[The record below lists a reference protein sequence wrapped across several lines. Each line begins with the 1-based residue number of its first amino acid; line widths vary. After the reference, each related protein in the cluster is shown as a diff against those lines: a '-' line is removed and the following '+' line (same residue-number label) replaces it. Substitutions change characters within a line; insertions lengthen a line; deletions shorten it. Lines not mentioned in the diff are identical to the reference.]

1 MIDKD
6 GYRPNVG
13 IVICNRKGQV
23 LWARR
28 IRQNSWQFPQG
39 GVDYGETP
47 EDAMYRE
54 LYEELGLQKR
64 DVGLLASTRFWLKYR
79 LPKRLVRWNEKPVCI
94 GQKQK
99 WYLLTLCSDKSS
111 HIEFSREGHPEFDDW
126 RWVSYWYP
134 VRQVVAFKR
143 DVYRK
148 VLTFFSQ
155 DALFGHN
162 FFEKTEKFEK
172 NDRREKKFG
181 KNRRGS

>member
-1 MIDKD
+1 MHREPYDEL
-6 GYRPNVG
+6 
-13 IVICNRKGQV
+13 V
-23 LWARR
+23 LHR
-28 IRQNSWQFPQG
+28 S
-39 GVDYGETP
+39 
-47 EDAMYRE
+47 
-54 LYEELGLQKR
+54 
-64 DVGLLASTRFWLKYR
+64 DVRLLASTRFWLKYR

-143 DVYRK
+143 YVYRK
-148 VLTFFSQ
+148 LLTFFSQ
-155 DALFGHN
+155 DALLGRNLFVKN
-162 FFEKTEKFEK
+162 EYSKNEFLKNDKFEK
-172 NDRREKKFG
+172 NEGTKSDKREKKFG

>member
-39 GVDYGETP
+39 GVDYGESP

-54 LYEELGLQKR
+54 LYEELGLER
-64 DVGLLASTRFWLKYR
+64 NDVRLLASTKFWLKYR
-79 LPKRLVRWNEKPVCI
+79 LPKRVVRWNETPVCV

-99 WYLLTLCSDKSS
+99 WYLLTLSKDKSN
-111 HIEFSREGHPEFDDW
+111 HIEFARRGHPEFDDW

-148 VLTFFSQ
+148 VLTVFAQ
-155 DALFGHN
+155 AALFGGSVVDN
-162 FFEKTEKFEK
+162 FG
-172 NDRREKKFG
+172 KKSG
-181 KNRRGS
+181 KNRR

>member
-54 LYEELGLQKR
+54 LYEELGLQKS
-64 DVGLLASTRFWLKYR
+64 DVRLLASTRFWLKYR
-79 LPKRLVRWNEKPVCI
+79 LPKA
-94 GQKQK
+94 G
-99 WYLLTLCSDKSS
+99 TLERKACMHRSKAK
-111 HIEFSREGHPEFDDW
+111 
-126 RWVSYWYP
+126 
-134 VRQVVAFKR
+134 VVFVNLMLR
-143 DVYRK
+143 
-148 VLTFFSQ
+148 
-155 DALFGHN
+155 
-162 FFEKTEKFEK
+162 
-172 NDRREKKFG
+172 
-181 KNRRGS
+181 

>member
-1 MIDKD
+1 MIDSD
-6 GYRPNVG
+6 GFRPNVG

-39 GVDYGETP
+39 GVDLGENP
-47 EDAMYRE
+47 EEAMYRE
-54 LYEELGLQKR
+54 LYEELGLKR
-64 DVGLLASTRFWLKYR
+64 SDVKLLASSKFWHKYR

-99 WYLLTLCSDKSS
+99 WFLLSIVSNMQD
-111 HIEFSREGHPEFDDW
+111 HIEFDRKGHPEFDDW

-143 DVYRK
+143 DVYRRI
-148 VLTFFSQ
+148 LTEFSGM
-155 DALFGHN
+155 ALFGVKDKN
-162 FFEKTEKFEK
+162 IRYDTTE
-172 NDRREKKFG
+172 
-181 KNRRGS
+181 GSSVRSESNG

>member
-1 MIDKD
+1 M
-6 GYRPNVG
+6 
-13 IVICNRKGQV
+13 
-23 LWARR
+23 
-28 IRQNSWQFPQG
+28 
-39 GVDYGETP
+39 
-47 EDAMYRE
+47 
-54 LYEELGLQKR
+54 
-64 DVGLLASTRFWLKYR
+64 
-79 LPKRLVRWNEKPVCI
+79 CI

-155 DALFGHN
+155 DALFGRN
-162 FFEKTEKFEK
+162 LFVKNEYSKNEFLKNDKFEK
-172 NDRREKKFG
+172 NEGTKSDKREKKFG

>member
-1 MIDKD
+1 MIDSD
-6 GYRPNVG
+6 GFRAFVG

-39 GVDYGETP
+39 GLDEGESP

-54 LYEELGLQKR
+54 LYEELGLCKN
-64 DVGLLASTRFWLKYR
+64 DVTVLASTKFWLKYR
-79 LPKRLVRWNEKPVCI
+79 LQKRLIRYNETPVCV

-99 WYLLTLCSDKSS
+99 WFLLTLNQNRSEQ
-111 HIEFSREGHPEFDDW
+111 IEFNRKGHPEFDDW

-148 VLTFFSQ
+148 VLTVFSQ
-155 DALFGHN
+155 SALF
-162 FFEKTEKFEK
+162 
-172 NDRREKKFG
+172 DDSSKKA
-181 KNRRGS
+181 NRNRK

>member
-54 LYEELGLQKR
+54 LYEELGLEPN
-64 DVGLLASTRFWLKYR
+64 DVKLLASTKFWLKYR
-79 LPKRLVRWNEKPVCI
+79 LPKRLIRWNEKPVCI

-99 WYLLTLCSDKSS
+99 WYLLCLKKDITKWAGSNFINQRINQTILSL
-111 HIEFSREGHPEFDDW
+111 
-126 RWVSYWYP
+126 
-134 VRQVVAFKR
+134 VAK
-143 DVYRK
+143 DI
-148 VLTFFSQ
+148 LNLMIG
-155 DALFGHN
+155 AG
-162 FFEKTEKFEK
+162 
-172 NDRREKKFG
+172 
-181 KNRRGS
+181 